1 MVDWICSVPLS
12 QLSLGLER
20 VGVGRSADPRSV
32 LYGTHFH
39 VLHERTGSAIH
50 LVGSDGPRRGAICHV
65 EAAALGTDSSYRCVL
80 PGDFQ
85 SLIRAEFNP
94 AEVLRL
100 GTRRGGLEF
109 VVAGIAESRR
119 LILPVLPGWG
129 AQGLACFAD
138 AGFTTVEPGVYW
150 VKGGVEP
157 HKHSNRAPAQ
167 GSAAVQGDG
176 IFVEDDSDEYDDELV
191 PGESV
196 DNTAPLPQPPL
207 PPPSAPAAAGPAVR
221 RAPELPRTP
230 PRAPAAPAVQPAAPA
245 APSLRP
251 QKGQA
256 AKPPMN
262 ERVTNPSALGE
273 RTR

>member
-65 EAAALGTDSSYRCVL
+65 EAAALGSDSSYRCVL

-100 GTRRGGLEF
+100 GTRKGGLEF

-129 AQGLACFAD
+129 AQGLACFAE

-157 HKHSNRAPAQ
+157 HKRSNRAPVQ
-167 GSAAVQGDG
+167 VSAAVQGDG

-191 PGESV
+191 PCESV
-196 DNTAPLPQPPL
+196 DNTAPLPQPP
-207 PPPSAPAAAGPAVR
+207 ARAAAAPAVR
-221 RAPELPRTP
+221 RTPEQPRRL
-230 PRAPAAPAVQPAAPA
+230 PRAPGAPAAQTAAPA
-245 APSLRP
+245 APSLRS

-262 ERVTNPSALGE
+262 ERVTNPSAIGE